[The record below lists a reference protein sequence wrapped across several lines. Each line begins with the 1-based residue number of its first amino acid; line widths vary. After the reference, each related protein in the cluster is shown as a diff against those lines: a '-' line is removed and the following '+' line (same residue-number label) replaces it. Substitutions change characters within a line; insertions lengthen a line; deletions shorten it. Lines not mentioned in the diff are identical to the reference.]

1 MLRLKTIRARC
12 NKVQD
17 AASGGVKNDHV
28 DPSGDTSRGFGNVPF
43 HRAEFTAK
51 QLVPSF
57 NLDLAQLRGYGLGQ
71 AAETFMTTLALF
83 KVQRFLK
90 LGLRL
95 RTACDLEPMD
105 GLKVTR
111 PDTFKLPDEKAIKD
125 AMQSALS
132 ACIKEKQFA
141 DPSVTKVVFEDKPGK
156 KKKEEK
162 ETEEDE

>member
-1 MLRLKTIRARC
+1 
-12 NKVQD
+12 
-17 AASGGVKNDHV
+17 
-28 DPSGDTSRGFGNVPF
+28 
-43 HRAEFTAK
+43 
-51 QLVPSF
+51 
-57 NLDLAQLRGYGLGQ
+57 
-71 AAETFMTTLALF
+71 MTTLALF

-95 RTACDLEPMD
+95 RTACDLEPVD
-105 GLKVTR
+105 GIKVTR

-141 DPSVTKVVFEDKPGK
+141 DPAVTKVVFEEKAAK
-156 KKKEEK
+156 KKKEEI